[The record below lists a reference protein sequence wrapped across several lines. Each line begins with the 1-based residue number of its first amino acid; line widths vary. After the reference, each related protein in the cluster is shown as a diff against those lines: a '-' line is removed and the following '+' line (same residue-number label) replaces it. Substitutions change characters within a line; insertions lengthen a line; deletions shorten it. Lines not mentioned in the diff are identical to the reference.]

1 MRSLLLSFV
10 FLLSTSLFAGNNY
23 SYDFTSH
30 FKNIKSS
37 PVRTIVEFDED
48 GKNTFCTFK
57 FYFQGPASL
66 TIPTPSPAD
75 LHTLLGTEVT
85 IKVGEAE
92 QVIHMP
98 GMDEMFMSSKS
109 APSEDLKTRN
119 SVIEL
124 ALRIPYEP
132 LRAAGYKAWHAA
144 GQLGDFNIYT
154 EKAVEAFMKTV
165 SQILKKE
172 HEEQII

>member
-1 MRSLLLSFV
+1 MRSLFLSLV
-10 FLLSTSLFAGNNY
+10 FLTSTSLFADSNY
-23 SYDFTSH
+23 SYDFTGH

-37 PVRTIVEFDED
+37 PVQTIVEFDKD

-85 IKVGEAE
+85 IKIGETE
-92 QVIHMP
+92 QVILMP
-98 GMDEMFMSSKS
+98 GMDEMFMSSQS
-109 APSEDLKTRN
+109 APNEDLKTRN
-119 SVIEL
+119 SVVEL
-124 ALRIPYEP
+124 ALRIPYGQ
-132 LRAAGYKAWHAA
+132 LRAAGHKAWHAA
-144 GQLGDFNIYT
+144 GQPGDFNIYT

-165 SQILKKE
+165 SQILKKA
-172 HEEQII
+172 HEEQTH